1 MIRLGFEIVCDN
13 RRQAR
18 LFSFLG
24 KKSEDV
30 LLHSDRGRVY
40 KPQATSSLFFPARTW
55 DLIVSWG
62 TRLLVTGFLP
72 PAPGQLSHPCL
83 VLGNQ

>member
-30 LLHSDRGRVY
+30 LLHSERGL
-40 KPQATSSLFFPARTW
+40 QAAGNQLPFFPARSW
-55 DLIVSWG
+55 DKIVSWG
-62 TRLLVTGFLP
+62 TRLLVTGSLP
-72 PAPGQLSHPCL
+72 THPGQFSHPCL
-83 VLGNQ
+83 VPGNQ